1 MRPSG
6 TRREYIPVGLSARS
20 LSQTVPEGRTPF
32 RLVPP
37 AGPRSP
43 KLESRI
49 TTVLLTLLLSLFSLA
64 AGAEEGKL
72 PKIYIA
78 GDSTAANYENTNH
91 QGWGGVFPQYF
102 DGSRVA
108 VDNRARGGR
117 SSRTFITEG
126 HWQKLVDELAEGDIV
141 LIQFGHN
148 DAGHINDEKKARG
161 SLPGVGDESMDIS
174 NLQTGQEERV
184 YTFGHYIR
192 AMVADVRAKKAVPV
206 LMSLTARN
214 IWSSSRI
221 ERGSGQYGYW
231 TYQLAWELDT
241 AFIDVTN
248 PMADL
253 LEQMGPEKAAGL
265 YPRDHTH
272 FATEGAHLHAQTI
285 VAGLKGLRPGLE
297 SAWFSELGRQVEPR
311 EWAWLRLPFPG
322 DARKPGI
329 FLVGDSTV
337 RNGAGDG
344 ANGEWGWGDSLG
356 EKLGTKSHNIVNR
369 AVGGLSSRT
378 FVTGGHWQRAL
389 NMMKPGD
396 VVLLQFGHNDAAPL
410 NDETRARGTI
420 PGIGEEYEDIDNLLT
435 GEPERVHSYGWY
447 LRHMIGQ
454 AKARGI
460 TAIVCSPVPRKIWRD
475 GLIQESTNSY
485 PEWALQVARQS
496 QSPFIDLYRLV
507 SDRYNR
513 LGKRK
518 VDALFADKHTHTSKS
533 GADLNAEVVAQQL
546 SPLLAL

>member
-1 MRPSG
+1 MLLAPFSA
-6 TRREYIPVGLSARS
+6 VGSADD
-20 LSQTVPEGRTPF
+20 
-32 RLVPP
+32 
-37 AGPRSP
+37 
-43 KLESRI
+43 
-49 TTVLLTLLLSLFSLA
+49 
-64 AGAEEGKL
+64 GKL
-72 PKIYIA
+72 PSIYIA
-78 GDSTAANYENTNH
+78 GDSTAASYGNTNH
-91 QGWGGVFPQYF
+91 QGWGGVFSQYF
-102 DGSRVA
+102 DGNKVN
-108 VDNRARGGR
+108 VINRARGGR

-126 HWQKLVDELAEGDIV
+126 HWQELVDELADGDLV

-148 DAGHINDEKKARG
+148 DAGKVNDKEKARG
-161 SLPGVGDESMDIS
+161 SLPGVGEDSVDIM
-174 NLQTGQEERV
+174 NLQTGKEETV

-192 AMVADVRAKKAVPV
+192 QMVADVREKNAVPV
-206 LMSLTARN
+206 LLSLTARN
-214 IWSSSRI
+214 RWQSSRI

-241 AFIDVTN
+241 AFIDMTN

-253 LEQMGPEKAAGL
+253 LEQMGPEKAAEL

-272 FATEGAHLHAQTI
+272 FAAEGAHLHAQTI
-285 VAGLKGLRPGLE
+285 VGGLKGLRPGLE
-297 SAWFSELGRQVEPR
+297 SGWLSELGKQVELR
-311 EWAWLRLPFPG
+311 EWAWLRLPFPA
-322 DARKPGI
+322 DARKPSI

-344 ANGEWGWGDSLG
+344 ADGEWGWGDFLD
-356 EKLGTKSHNIVNR
+356 ENLGTKTHNIVNR

-389 NMMKPGD
+389 NTMKAGD
-396 VVLLQFGHNDAAPL
+396 VLLLQFGHNDAAPL

-420 PGIGEEYEDIDNLLT
+420 SGVGEEYREIDNLLT

-447 LRHMIGQ
+447 LRNMIGQ

-460 TAIVCSPVPRKIWRD
+460 TTVVCSPVPRKIWRD
-475 GLIQESTNSY
+475 GLIEESTNSY

-513 LGKRK
+513 LGKSK
-518 VDALFADKHTHTSKS
+518 VDELFADKHTHTSKA
-533 GADLNAEVVAQQL
+533 GAELTAEIVAQQL
-546 SPLLAL
+546 KPLLSI

>member
-1 MRPSG
+1 MPSK
-6 TRREYIPVGLSARS
+6 YAKKIAAM
-20 LSQTVPEGRTPF
+20 F
-32 RLVPP
+32 
-37 AGPRSP
+37 A
-43 KLESRI
+43 
-49 TTVLLTLLLSLFSLA
+49 LLLASFSSFT
-64 AGAEEGKL
+64 GAEERSL
-72 PKIYIA
+72 PTIYIA

-91 QGWGGVFPQYF
+91 QGWGGVFAQYF
-102 DGSRVA
+102 DGYQVK

-126 HWQKLVDELAEGDIV
+126 HWQKLVNDLAEGDLV

-148 DAGHINDEKKARG
+148 DAGHINDKKKARG
-161 SLPGVGDESMDIS
+161 SLPGIGDDSVDIF
-174 NLQTGQEERV
+174 NLQTERDETV
-184 YTFGHYIR
+184 HTFGYYIR
-192 AMVADVRAKKAVPV
+192 SMVADVRAKKAVPV
-206 LMSLTARN
+206 LLNLTARN
-214 IWSSSRI
+214 IWKSSRI

-253 LEQMGPEKAAGL
+253 LEQMGPQKTAEL

-272 FATEGAHLHAQTI
+272 FASEGAHLHAQAV

-297 SAWFSELGRQVEPR
+297 STWFSELGQQVKSR
-311 EWAWLRLPFPG
+311 EWAWLRLPFPA
-322 DARKPGI
+322 DAHKPSI

-344 ANGEWGWGDSLG
+344 ANGQWGWGDFLD

-435 GEPERVHSYGWY
+435 GEQERVHSYGWY
-447 LRHMIGQ
+447 LRQMIGQ

-460 TAIVCSPVPRKIWRD
+460 TAIVCSPVPRKLWHDR
-475 GLIQESTNSY
+475 LIQESSDSY
-485 PEWALQVARQS
+485 PQWALQVARQS
-496 QSPFIDLYRLV
+496 QSPFIDLYQLV
-507 SDRYNR
+507 SDKYNR
-513 LGKRK
+513 LGKRRVEK
-518 VDALFADKHTHTSKS
+518 LFADKHTHTSKP
-533 GADLNAEVVAQQL
+533 GAELNAEIVAMQL
-546 SPLLAL
+546 KPLLAL